1 MLMKKL
7 LFLVILLLSAVNAE
21 AQTYDWSSD
30 MPVDPYLSGGQVKS
44 LMYQNKLYHFSD
56 SIGNYIRVTMYNP
69 EVGSWVWL
77 DAEDTYISAMT
88 RIEGEVIGN
97 KAYFVTGGF
106 GGLYV
111 HMFDFTTNTIIGYN
125 SLIATIGPGSNWEFK
140 ADPVSGT
147 IAVMYTENT
156 NTNICTFNTTTNTW
170 NSEFGVNTLLDPG
183 FSMSGKFLIYFSSSS
198 IYYGISGVSNN
209 RLAVAPISNPYSL
222 TYYNSGGS
230 NDGRLKNDLGN
241 NFLSGSYFLVGNG
254 QNEPKILMRNY
265 TDQKTY
271 EKSLSGTN
279 NVQLNTA
286 TDPSLFFNFDTI
298 RSATTQNSAYSFIL
312 SNFTAAGNGS
322 LGDSYVFRKDWG
334 TGNWDTLGIQI
345 PLTAGLNNLFMLSL
359 APNAEHLAINYQ
371 NDGYYYYKVYNI
383 KPEINPSS
391 IVATGGTCPGHEN
404 LIYHALEFYD
414 DNKDGPL
421 KILNLTDGSG
431 TITTMTAELIYFDN
445 TVSPSISKYEIHG
458 YISSGGNATVQLQLF
473 DGYSITPVSLPPIV
487 VGTTPAP
494 VVSFSSN
501 PLYLCKND
509 NLIDLSNYVNYYDH
523 GVFSINGNPVSGTTI
538 DGTVLSQTFTGGT
551 IILNDEIDGCM
562 TIASA
567 TLIFPTLG
575 SASVVSTPGTCG
587 SATGTATVTFS
598 PGASA
603 NYTLEWSTGET
614 TTTISNL
621 TPGPYYYNVTDDYN
635 CHITGVTSVEAS
647 GISIT
652 PTITN
657 VSCNGLNDG
666 SIGIN
671 IVNPNTYHFLWSNG
685 YGTQTISN
693 LAPGSYSVNV
703 WNDDGC
709 QISASYVITEPAP
722 ITANLFGTEPTCGA
736 SDGSITATVNATG
749 TPTYDWIGTG
759 QTGLN
764 LTGVAHGLYTLK
776 VTDGTG
782 CIKQFTHQLDDEFA
796 ADIHTTILNTQC
808 NQNNGGI
815 TVNFTPDPNG
825 GGLPYAWSWSNGT
838 TTQSN
843 FNLGEGSYTITAL
856 SGPTAQPCYSEKTV
870 FVGTRAPLSQP
881 ICLVTVDTATTTNL
895 IVWERTETS
904 GIDHYNI
911 YRESD
916 LAGNYQ
922 LIDTVKA
929 SSLSYFNDVVA
940 SPMNRSWRYKIS
952 AVNAC
957 GAESPISTEHKTLHL
972 NTILNTGN
980 GSFDVLWD
988 DYEGSG
994 NVNGYVV
1001 WRKTDQVDWI
1011 PVSTTIALG
1020 TSFHNDTPPA
1030 GSTGVDYYI
1039 EMLTNSDCTAEKAQ
1053 DFNTT
1058 RSNRE
1063 RGQFATGEGVDGA
1076 SSNGIDENY
1085 LDEIAMYPNPAHEE
1099 LTFVQSSNER
1109 ITYRIT
1115 DLSGKEISKTTSS
1128 DAKVL
1133 IQLNDIQAGIYLV
1146 EISSSGSKI
1155 TKRLVKQ

>member
-1 MLMKKL
+1 MKKL
-7 LFLVILLLSAVNAE
+7 LFFVILLLSIANAK

-30 MPVDPYLSGGQVKS
+30 LPTDPYLSGGQVKS

-111 HMFDFTTNTIIGYN
+111 HMFDFTTNTIVAYN
-125 SLIATIGPGSNWEFK
+125 SLIATIGPGSWEFK
-140 ADPVSGT
+140 ADPVSGK
-147 IAVMYTENT
+147 IVVMYTENT
-156 NTNICTFNTTTNTW
+156 NTNICVFNTATNSW
-170 NSEFGVNTLLDPG
+170 GIEYNVNTLLDPG
-183 FSMSGKFLIYFSSSS
+183 FSMSGKFLIYFSSGF
-198 IYYGISGVSNN
+198 IYYGISGSANN
-209 RLAVAPISNPYSL
+209 RLAVAPINNPYSL
-222 TYYNSGGS
+222 VYYNSGGS
-230 NDGRLKNDLGN
+230 NDGRLKGN
-241 NFLSGSYFLVGNG
+241 TGTDFTNGSYFLVGNG

-265 TDQKTY
+265 ADQKTY
-271 EKSLSGTN
+271 EKSLSGTS
-279 NVQLNTA
+279 NVQLNTG

-312 SNFTAAGNGS
+312 SNFTASGNGS

-334 TGNWDTLGIQI
+334 TGDWDTLGIQI

-371 NDGYYYYKVYNI
+371 NDGYYYYKVHNT
-383 KPEINPSS
+383 KPEINQAS
-391 IVATGGTCPGHEN
+391 IVATGGTCENHQN

-421 KILNLTDGSG
+421 KITNIFDNNGV
-431 TITTMTAELIYFDN
+431 ITSMSAELIYFDN
-445 TVSPSISKYEIHG
+445 TTSPAITKYAIYGQIAGGGTSSI
-458 YISSGGNATVQLQLF
+458 YIYFS
-473 DGYSITPVSLPPIV
+473 DGYNNQVINLPTLNVGSIV
-487 VGTTPAP
+487 AP
-494 VVSFSSN
+494 NVAFTSN
-501 PLYLCKND
+501 PLNLCSNQ
-509 NLIDLSNYVNYYDH
+509 NLIDLTNYVNYYDN
-523 GVFSINGNPVSGTTI
+523 GTFEINGNLVNGTVI
-538 DGTVLSQTFTGGT
+538 DGTVLSQGFTGGT
-551 IILNDEIDGCM
+551 IILRDEIDGCLVN
-562 TIASA
+562 TSA
-567 TLIFPTLG
+567 TLAFPALA
-575 SASVVSTPGTCG
+575 SASISSTPSACG

-598 PGASA
+598 AGTST
-603 NYTLEWSTGET
+603 NYSLEWSTGET

-621 TPGPYYYNVTDDYN
+621 IPGPYYYNATDDYN

-671 IVNPNTYHFLWSNG
+671 IVNPNSYHFVWSNG

-709 QISASYVITEPAP
+709 QVAASYIITEPAP

-749 TPTYDWIGTG
+749 APTYDWIGTG

-764 LTGVAHGLYTLK
+764 LTGVTHGLYTLK

-815 TVNFTPDPNG
+815 TVNFTSDPNG
-825 GGLPYAWSWSNGT
+825 GGLPNTWSWSNGT
-838 TTQSN
+838 ITQSN
-843 FNLGEGSYTITAL
+843 FNLGEGFYTITAL
-856 SGPTAQPCYSEKTV
+856 SGPAAQPCYSEKTV

-904 GIDHYNI
+904 GVDHYNI

-957 GAESPISTEHKTLHL
+957 GSESPISPEHKTLHL

-980 GSFDVLWD
+980 GSFDILWD

-1001 WRKTDQVDWI
+1001 WRKTDQVDWM

-1020 TSFHNDTPPA
+1020 TSFYNDTPPA

-1063 RGQFATGEGVDGA
+1063 RGQFAAGEGVDGA
-1076 SSNGIDENY
+1076 SSNGIGENY
-1085 LDEIAMYPNPAHEE
+1085 LDEITMYPNPAHEV

-1133 IQLNDIQAGIYLV
+1133 IQLNDIQSGIYLV
-1146 EISSSGSKI
+1146 EISSSGFKT

>member
-1 MLMKKL
+1 MKKL
-7 LFLVILLLSAVNAE
+7 LLLVVLLFSITNAE

-30 MPVDPYLSGGQVKS
+30 LPTDPYLSGGQVKS

-97 KAYFVTGGF
+97 KAYFVTGGS

-111 HMFDFTTNTIIGYN
+111 HMFDFTTNTIVAYN
-125 SLIATIGPGSNWEFK
+125 SLIATIGPGSWEFK
-140 ADPVSGT
+140 ADPVSGK
-147 IAVMYTENT
+147 IVVMYTENT

-170 NSEFGVNTLLDPG
+170 DSEYGVNTLLDPG
-183 FSMSGKFLIYFSSSS
+183 FSISGKFLIYFSSGF
-198 IYYGISGVSNN
+198 IYYGISGNANN
-209 RLAVAPISNPYSL
+209 RLAVAPINNPYSL
-222 TYYNSGGS
+222 VYYNSGGS
-230 NDGRLKNDLGN
+230 NDGRLKGN
-241 NFLSGSYFLVGNG
+241 TGTDFINGSYFLVGNG

-265 TDQKTY
+265 GDQKTY
-271 EKSLSGTN
+271 EKSLSGTS
-279 NVQLNTA
+279 NVQLNTG

-298 RSATTQNSAYSFIL
+298 RSATTQNAAYSFIL
-312 SNFTAAGNGS
+312 SNFSAAGNGA

-334 TGNWDTLGIQI
+334 TGDWDTLGIQI

-359 APNAEHLAINYQ
+359 SPNAEHLAINYQ
-371 NDGYYYYKVYNI
+371 NDGYYYYKVHNT
-383 KPEINPSS
+383 KPEINQAS
-391 IVATGGTCPGHEN
+391 IVATGGTCENHQN

-421 KILNLTDGSG
+421 KITNIFDNNGV
-431 TITTMTAELIYFDN
+431 ITSMSAQLIYFDN
-445 TVSPSISKYEIHG
+445 TTSPAVTKYAIYGQIAGGGTSSI
-458 YISSGGNATVQLQLF
+458 YIYFSDGFNNQVVNLPTLNVGSIVAPNVAFTSSPLNLC
-473 DGYSITPVSLPPIV
+473 
-487 VGTTPAP
+487 
-494 VVSFSSN
+494 SN
-501 PLYLCKND
+501 E
-509 NLIDLSNYVNYYDH
+509 NLIDLTNYVNYYDN
-523 GVFSINGNPVSGTTI
+523 GTFEINGNLVNGTVI
-538 DGTVLSQTFTGGT
+538 DGTVLSQGFTGGT
-551 IILNDEIDGCM
+551 IILKDEIDGCLVN
-562 TIASA
+562 TSA
-567 TLIFPTLG
+567 TLAFPALA
-575 SASVVSTPGTCG
+575 SASISSTPSACG

-598 PGASA
+598 AGASA
-603 NYTLEWSTGET
+603 NYSLEWSTGET

-621 TPGPYYYNVTDDYN
+621 TPGPYYYNATDDYN

-666 SIGIN
+666 SISIA
-671 IVNPNTYHFLWSNG
+671 IVNPNPYHFVWSNG
-685 YGTQTISN
+685 YGTQSISN

-703 WNDDGC
+703 WNDNGC
-709 QISASYVITEPAP
+709 QISASYTITEPAP

-796 ADIHTTILNTQC
+796 ADIHTTVLNTQC
-808 NQNNGGI
+808 NQNTGGI

-825 GGLPYAWSWSNGT
+825 GGLPNAWSWSNGT
-838 TTQSN
+838 TAQSN
-843 FNLGEGSYTITAL
+843 FNLGEGFYTITAL
-856 SGPTAQPCYSEKTV
+856 SGPATQPCYSEKTV

-1011 PVSTTIALG
+1011 PVSATIALG
-1020 TSFHNDTPPA
+1020 TSFYNDTPPA

-1039 EMLTNSDCTAEKAQ
+1039 EMLTNSACTAEKAQ

-1063 RGQFATGEGVDGA
+1063 RGQFAAGEGVDGA
-1076 SSNGIDENY
+1076 SSNSIAENY
-1085 LDEIAMYPNPAHEE
+1085 LD
-1099 LTFVQSSNER
+1099 
-1109 ITYRIT
+1109 
-1115 DLSGKEISKTTSS
+1115 
-1128 DAKVL
+1128 
-1133 IQLNDIQAGIYLV
+1133 
-1146 EISSSGSKI
+1146 
-1155 TKRLVKQ
+1155 